1 MANQQQ
7 QMNQMMK
14 QVQKMQADMA
24 AAQDALTTQ
33 TVEGSA
39 GGGMVK
45 VVVTGA
51 GEVQSVAIHPDVVDP
66 DDVEMLEDLVL
77 AAVSDGLRRAQELI
91 PRIDDAYKRTY
102 YAGIVYERRAKAQ
115 LHRVLPGAAAIAA
128 DWYRKAMEFYEKA
141 EKIRPPGNDE
151 SILRW
156 NTCVRML
163 EKHEPARATRD
174 DYEPALDD

>member
-7 QMNQMMK
+7 QMKQMMK

-24 AAQDALTTQ
+24 AAQEALNTA

-51 GEVQSVAIHPDVVDP
+51 GEVQSVSINPDVVDP

-77 AAVSDGLRRAQELI
+77 AAVSDGLRRAQDL
-91 PRIDDAYKRTY
+91 
-102 YAGIVYERRAKAQ
+102 Q
-115 LHRVLPGAAAIAA
+115 
-128 DWYRKAMEFYEKA
+128 A
-141 EKIRPPGNDE
+141 ESLGGV
-151 SILRW
+151 
-156 NTCVRML
+156 TGG
-163 EKHEPARATRD
+163 
-174 DYEPALDD
+174 LDLGGLGGLLG